1 MQLDWIQKTKE
12 VVLEKFGKGYMEL
25 GTFYDIKFANGA
37 DNNIEQN
44 YQKAKELRE
53 LFIEHKPMFEGTS
66 DVLKL
71 PTLKITADDDTLQIY
86 DVFCLDKLSID
97 LDYVVEY
104 DLRAQTQP
112 IVDSGE
118 KSQTSF
124 TEETPMRIMFK
135 EIFTFANHV
144 QEIIIRNHSLKRL
157 ISDCEDTRKS
167 VSPKA
172 LIDFFKLCDY
182 KGLLSFN
189 LDFRGLDE
197 VEIEELEEYVGQVM
211 ECMRD
216 DNFELMGDRD
226 YEDFG

>member
-1 MQLDWIQKTKE
+1 MGHQYDFSLIIGLTNA
-12 VVLEKFGKGYMEL
+12 VLSLCRVFGL
-25 GTFYDIKFANGA
+25 N
-37 DNNIEQN
+37 
-44 YQKAKELRE
+44 L
-53 LFIEHKPMFEGTS
+53 
-66 DVLKL
+66 
-71 PTLKITADDDTLQIY
+71 
-86 DVFCLDKLSID
+86 

-172 LIDFFKLCDY
+172 VIIFPSTPIAYRFFQI
-182 KGLLSFN
+182 
-189 LDFRGLDE
+189 
-197 VEIEELEEYVGQVM
+197 V
-211 ECMRD
+211 
-216 DNFELMGDRD
+216 
-226 YEDFG
+226 